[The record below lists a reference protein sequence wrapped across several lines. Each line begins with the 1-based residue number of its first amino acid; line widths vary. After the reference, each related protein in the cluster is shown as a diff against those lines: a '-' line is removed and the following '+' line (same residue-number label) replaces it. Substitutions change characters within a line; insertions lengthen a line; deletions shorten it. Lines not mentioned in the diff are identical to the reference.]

1 MILLIDNYDSFAF
14 NLYQALSIFGP
25 EVRVVRNDELTAAE
39 VIALRPSA
47 VVISPGPGRPAG
59 AGIVLEVLAQLPAT
73 TPVLGVCLG
82 HQALVESEGGALE
95 VDAVPMHGK
104 VSEITHDS
112 SGLFAH
118 VPSPLL
124 CGRYHSLRACPSA
137 LPDSLRVVA
146 RTDDGAIMA
155 VEHLSL
161 PRFGLQ
167 FHPESI
173 LTPKGSELLAR
184 FLELAGETLT
194 QDASAARPVIR
205 EAAVGRGSR
214 ARS

>member
-14 NLYQALSIFGP
+14 NLYQALSIFGA
-25 EVRVVRNDELTAAE
+25 EVRVVRNDELTVAE
-39 VIALRPSA
+39 AVELRPAA

-59 AGIVLEVLAQLPAT
+59 AGIVLELLAQLPHE

-104 VSEITHDS
+104 ASEVQHGS
-112 SGLFAH
+112 SGLFSK
-118 VPSPLL
+118 VPSPMS
-124 CGRYHSLRACPSA
+124 CGRYHSLRARRDA
-137 LPDSLRVVA
+137 LPDTLRIA
-146 RTDDGAIMA
+146 ATSEDGAIMA
-155 VEHLSL
+155 VEHATL

-173 LTPKGSELLAR
+173 LTPHGSELLAR
-184 FLELAGETLT
+184 FLELAGETL
-194 QDASAARPVIR
+194 QVDASAARPLIRRNAR
-205 EAAVGRGSR
+205 EAEVTP
-214 ARS
+214 